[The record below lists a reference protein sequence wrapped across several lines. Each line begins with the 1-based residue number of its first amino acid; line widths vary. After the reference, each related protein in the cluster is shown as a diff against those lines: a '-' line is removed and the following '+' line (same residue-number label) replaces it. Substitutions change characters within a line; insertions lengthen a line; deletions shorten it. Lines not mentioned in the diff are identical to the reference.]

1 MRMDKYEVRRLRL
14 IEIRDRECGGN
25 TSELARRLD
34 RNPTYV
40 LRMLY
45 PAGKAGKK
53 RIADDMIE
61 VIDSVFNLPHGWL
74 DGKDITNTTEW
85 PFKSV
90 TPARFHKL
98 SQAQQAS
105 IESTVL
111 SMVTA
116 FLGAESV
123 RRRT

>member
-1 MRMDKYEVRRLRL
+1 MKMDKYEVRRLRL
-14 IEIRDRECGGN
+14 IELRDRECGGN

-45 PAGKAGKK
+45 PAGKEGKK
-53 RIADDMIE
+53 RIGDDLIE
-61 VIDSVFNLPHGWL
+61 VIDKTFKLPHGWL
-74 DGKDITNTTEW
+74 DGKDLTNTTAW
-85 PFKSV
+85 PFTSV
-90 TPARFHKL
+90 TPERFHKL
-98 SQAQQAS
+98 SQAQKDS
-105 IESTVL
+105 IESTIAA
-111 SMVTA
+111 MVTA